1 LQENNAVPK
10 PAKRTALITG
20 ANKGIGL
27 ETARQIGRSGAI
39 VLVGARNKQAGENAA
54 GLLCGEG
61 LIAHFIEIDVT
72 DSDSI
77 SVAAAAIKKRFGQLD
92 ILVNNAGIA
101 DAADGPAPVARLD
114 AVERVLRTN
123 FLGAL
128 AVTQAML
135 PLLRKSPA
143 ARIVNVSSGL
153 GSLTQNGDPDHP
165 VAATKLI
172 GYSASKAALNM
183 LTVQLG
189 HLLRDTAIKINSA
202 DPGYTATDL
211 NGHNGLQTIPEGAA
225 EAIRLAL
232 LPDDGP
238 TGTYSDARGIVP
250 W

>member
-1 LQENNAVPK
+1 MPN
-10 PAKRTALITG
+10 PAKKIVLVTG
-20 ANKGIGL
+20 ANKGIGF
-27 ETARQIGRSGAI
+27 EVARQIGRTGATV
-39 VLVGARNKQAGENAA
+39 VLGARNKLAGENAA
-54 GLLCGEG
+54 ATLAGEG
-61 LIAHFIEIDVT
+61 LVSQFIAIDVA
-72 DSDSI
+72 DRV
-77 SVAAAAIKKRFGQLD
+77 SVCAAAAAITNEFGRLD
-92 ILVNNAGIA
+92 ILVNNAGIS
-101 DAADGPAPVARLD
+101 DPADGPAPAACLD
-114 AVERVLRTN
+114 AVERVWRTN

-135 PLLRKSPA
+135 PLLRKAPS

-153 GSLTQNGDPDHP
+153 GSLAQNGDPGYAS
-165 VAATKLI
+165 AATKLI

-189 HLLRDTAIKINSA
+189 YLLRDSAIKVNSA

-211 NGHNGLQTIPEGAA
+211 NGHRGLQTIPEGAA

-238 TGTYSDARGIVP
+238 TGTYSGNTGIVP

>member
-1 LQENNAVPK
+1 MPDS
-10 PAKRTALITG
+10 AKKVALITG
-20 ANKGIGL
+20 ANKGIGY
-27 ETARQIGRSGAI
+27 EIARQLGRAGI
-39 VLVGARNKQAGENAA
+39 TVLLGVRNRALGEESAAKLRSEAMSAR
-54 GLLCGEG
+54 
-61 LIAHFIEIDVT
+61 FIPIDVVDPT
-72 DSDSI
+72 SI
-77 SVAAAAIKKRFGQLD
+77 AAAAATITNNYGSLD
-92 ILVNNAGIA
+92 ILVNNAGIN
-101 DAADGPAPVARLD
+101 DPADGPAPTAGLD

-135 PLLRKSPA
+135 PLLRKASR

-153 GSLTQNGDPDHP
+153 GSLTQNADPAYP
-165 VAATKLI
+165 SAAVKLI

-183 LTVQLG
+183 LTVQLAYWL
-189 HLLRDTAIKINSA
+189 HDTAIKVNSA

-211 NGHNGLQTIPEGAA
+211 NGHRGTQTIPEGAA

-238 TGTYSDARGIVP
+238 SGTYSNRKGIVP